1 LFCNIGLSSRPAV
14 YVVVQNMVKTP
25 DHEHYAKTFPKKV
38 VTVLASLQL
47 SICALSIIAQV
58 VLINNEYLAEFN
70 PTSSEFTTT
79 TPVF

>member
-1 LFCNIGLSSRPAV
+1 
-14 YVVVQNMVKTP
+14 MVKTP

-38 VTVLASLQL
+38 
-47 SICALSIIAQV
+47 SIIAQV